1 VRSTRLT
8 MLSSTADA
16 WHLSGTPAASAR
28 RARESEP
35 QAARKDRG
43 AATPARGRSRC
54 AMRAAAGKRT
64 SKRGSK
70 YIRKRKKRGRRSAFC
85 CAGNSSGHEQ
95 CSSPEEALRNILPP
109 FSSICPA
116 DLRSSIHS
124 LASSCPSVRP
134 SLDVAAASGA
144 TRWQAG
150 GRSDASSRRADSGN
164 RCRTGGAD

>member
-1 VRSTRLT
+1 MRDFVCEHVAIRNTEMPANFAVGAHPSPQARP
-8 MLSSTADA
+8 LSPRGYARK
-16 WHLSGTPAASAR
+16 WLLVASAPPSGSVMSSCEHHGTT
-28 RARESEP
+28 AHPE
-35 QAARKDRG
+35 
-43 AATPARGRSRC
+43 
-54 AMRAAAGKRT
+54 AAAP
-64 SKRGSK
+64 SPSD
-70 YIRKRKKRGRRSAFC
+70 RRCGEEGGA
-85 CAGNSSGHEQ
+85 SGHDQ

-150 GRSDASSRRADSGN
+150 GRSEASSRRADSGN

>member
-1 VRSTRLT
+1 MRSTRLT

-16 WHLSGTPAASAR
+16 WHLSGTLAASAR

-70 YIRKRKKRGRRSAFC
+70 YIRKRKKKGQKICLLLRWHLGSCDERELSTSLPAPDGAAF
-85 CAGNSSGHEQ
+85 
-95 CSSPEEALRNILPP
+95 R
-109 FSSICPA
+109 
-116 DLRSSIHS
+116 
-124 LASSCPSVRP
+124 
-134 SLDVAAASGA
+134 AAAQSREQGA
-144 TRWQAG
+144 AK
-150 GRSDASSRRADSGN
+150 
-164 RCRTGGAD
+164 TGTYLRPGT